1 MRLLDCTTNAMDI
14 NLSKLREMVRIGEV
28 LACCSPRG
36 CKESD
41 MTGQLNNDNLMY
53 FFVSSWLNI

>member
-1 MRLLDCTTNAMDI
+1 MRLLDCTTNAIDI
-14 NLSKLREMVRIGEV
+14 NLSKLREMVRKGEG
-28 LACCSPRG
+28 LECCSPQG